1 MSLIADAFFNIRT
14 PKYVVKEMSKKSR
27 FGGAFDKWH
36 GKWVETLLKSKRQQ
50 LCHIYWSLWR
60 ILQLKRSLWLLCKVW
75 GPFVNPLN
83 PDHKYS
89 LLSRG
94 NLLQDF
100 QMHLSE
106 KPKTFCQFFFFQ
118 FGNLESI
125 LNIFKRKMTLIA
137 DVFLSLRT
145 QKNVVR

>member
-1 MSLIADAFFNIRT
+1 MSLIADAFFNIRIL
-14 PKYVVKEMSKKSR
+14 KYVVKEMSKKSR

-36 GKWVETLLKSKRQQ
+36 GKWVETLLKSERQQ

-60 ILQLKRSLWLLCKVW
+60 ILQLKKSLWLLCKVW

-106 KPKTFCQFFFFQ
+106 KRKIFCHFFFFQ

>member
-36 GKWVETLLKSKRQQ
+36 GKWVETLLKSERQQ
-50 LCHIYWSLWR
+50 LRHIYWSLWR

-75 GPFVNPLN
+75 GPFVKPLN

-106 KPKTFCQFFFFQ
+106 KPKIFCQFFFF
-118 FGNLESI
+118 SI
-125 LNIFKRKMTLIA
+125 WKSRVNFEHFQKKDDPHSWCIFELTDSEKRG
-137 DVFLSLRT
+137 
-145 QKNVVR
+145 